1 MGVSMQEYRRITNNQ
16 NGVTAVVL
24 AIALVALLGFAALAV
39 DIGYLYSAR
48 NELQNAADAAAL
60 AATRQLGRIYAE
72 SSLTS
77 RDFSSAANASHLSS
91 IYSTAT
97 TVAGKNI
104 VAGSSVSISAGDI
117 AIGQWNPETRTLS
130 ATLVEPDAVQVT
142 ARRDAASGQ
151 AVALFFARVLGIQT
165 ADVSAIATA
174 ALSGLS
180 QINEGELTIPVGIS
194 EEWFSWPRE
203 GGFCGQD
210 IKFYPTGGMEG
221 CAGWTTFDS
230 QTGSTTQLRKIF
242 QGLLNSSYHA
252 PGATIYETQFRF
264 DGGVKASA
272 IFSNTQT
279 DITDLYNRFKDANGN
294 WSTYVVVY
302 RDESACGQN
311 PNGWITVVGFAR
323 ATIYQVLE
331 APDKIIRARVECNRY
346 DPDNRGGGGYYG
358 LRGAI
363 PGLVR

>member
-1 MGVSMQEYRRITNNQ
+1 MGVGMKRWIGTFNNQ
-16 NGVTAVVL
+16 DGVTAIVL

-39 DIGYLYSAR
+39 DIGYLYSTR

-60 AATRQLGRIYAE
+60 AAARQLGRIYAE
-72 SSLTS
+72 SALTS
-77 RDFSSAANASHLSS
+77 RDFGSTENASHLSL

-104 VAGSSVSISAGDI
+104 AAGSSVNVSMGDI
-117 AIGQWNPETRTLS
+117 TIGQWNPDARTLS
-130 ATLVEPDAVQVT
+130 ATLVEPDAVRVT

-194 EEWFSWPRE
+194 EEWFNWPRA

-242 QGLLNSSYHA
+242 EGLLNGSYNA

-264 DGGVKASA
+264 DGGVKESA
-272 IFSNTQT
+272 IFNKNQT
-279 DITDLYNRFKDANGN
+279 NITDLYNRYKNANGE
-294 WSTYVVVY
+294 WPTYVVIY
-302 RDESACGQN
+302 RDESECGRN

-323 ATIYQVLE
+323 ATIYQVL
-331 APDKIIRARVECNRY
+331 ASPDKIIRARVECNKY

-363 PGLVR
+363 PGLVQ